1 MPEIK
6 IKIDNEIYSIQCE
19 EGEEDELL
27 KAEEIVNK
35 KMSIFK
41 NEINIPRA
49 TKLLMVSLLLASEN
63 NENLTIISNQKNK
76 IVEIERLLNELEQHI
91 DKSK

>member
-19 EGEEDELL
+19 EGEENELR

-41 NEINIPRA
+41 DEINIPRA

>member
-19 EGEEDELL
+19 EGEENELRN
-27 KAEEIVNK
+27 AEEIVNK

-41 NEINIPRA
+41 DEINIPRA

-63 NENLTIISNQKNK
+63 NENLTIIFNQKNK